1 MDSSIQKQTLATLLE
16 CGICLSLLCEPISLS
31 CGHTYC
37 RVCLVK
43 SLRQHKKQ
51 CPGCREICHVSAENA
66 AENIVIKSMA
76 IALEP
81 ELYQQRLAEGEIE
94 KRVWTSV
101 YPVFFYNKVELP
113 YSRLGLH
120 LFEPRYKTM
129 MTRVVNSNRAFAY
142 VRTSNLAAGDIAL
155 IAEVKEAEFLSDG
168 RCIVEANLCKRSRV
182 VEHYVEDGT
191 QGLHYCRLEPLPDDV
206 VAPDQLGELIVLK
219 GRAMA
224 MVEELVAE
232 DYVRRVVDEQYG
244 AMPSETEAFS
254 FWLACVSPLSERDK
268 AGVLHSRSTSERIQV
283 CVDRLDVYLEQRRN
297 PRSFPMVSALG
308 SSLASTLSALLG
320 GSSAGRPSTAA
331 AAAAAAA
338 AEGASRSELNA
349 SGSGNGDIDNGDN
362 DEDDNDMDGE
372 RSSESVPSLISASDD
387 SSSSDVVSESGDS
400 DEENDEESNDM
411 GS

>member
-1 MDSSIQKQTLATLLE
+1 
-16 CGICLSLLCEPISLS
+16 
-31 CGHTYC
+31 
-37 RVCLVK
+37 
-43 SLRQHKKQ
+43 
-51 CPGCREICHVSAENA
+51 
-66 AENIVIKSMA
+66 
-76 IALEP
+76 
-81 ELYQQRLAEGEIE
+81 
-94 KRVWTSV
+94 
-101 YPVFFYNKVELP
+101 
-113 YSRLGLH
+113 
-120 LFEPRYKTM
+120 M

-224 MVEELVAE
+224 LVEELVAE

-283 CVDRLDVYLEQRRN
+283 CVDRLEVYLEQRRN

-320 GSSAGRPSTAA
+320 GSSAGRPTT
-331 AAAAAAA
+331 AA
-338 AEGASRSELNA
+338 AEGVSLSGLNA
-349 SGSGNGDIDNGDN
+349 GDSGYGGIDNDDN
-362 DEDDNDMDGE
+362 NDDDNDMHGD
-372 RSSESVPSLISASDD
+372 SSSDSVPSLISASDD
-387 SSSSDVVSESGDS
+387 SSDVMSEGGDI
-400 DEENDEESNDM
+400 DEESDE
-411 GS
+411 GSDVGS

>member
-1 MDSSIQKQTLATLLE
+1 M
-16 CGICLSLLCEPISLS
+16 
-31 CGHTYC
+31 
-37 RVCLVK
+37 K

-81 ELYQQRLAEGEIE
+81 EVYKQRLAEGEIE
-94 KRVWTSV
+94 KRAWTAV

-113 YSRLGLH
+113 YCRLGLH

-142 VRTSNLAAGDIAL
+142 VRTSNLTAGDIAL

-224 MVEELVAE
+224 LVEELVAE

-283 CVDRLDVYLEQRRN
+283 CVDRLEVYLEQRRN

-320 GSSAGRPSTAA
+320 GSSAGRPSTTST
-331 AAAAAAA
+331 
-338 AEGASRSELNA
+338 EGVPRSGLNA
-349 SGSGNGDIDNGDN
+349 GNSGNGDVGNDNN
-362 DEDDNDMDGE
+362 DSNDDGMDGDG
-372 RSSESVPSLISASDD
+372 SVPSLISASDD
-387 SSSSDVVSESGDS
+387 SSDVMSEGGVSDA
-400 DEENDEESNDM
+400 ENDE
-411 GS
+411 GSDVGL